1 MALFPIQGTESIV
14 SMAAFTKCLSCGTIP
29 LQAGEKDKEDN
40 TIDALGPNEMVGM
53 KNVEL
58 HDLKRR
64 LAERETRQELDGYG
78 YYL

>member
-1 MALFPIQGTESIV
+1 MYQNGT
-14 SMAAFTKCLSCGTIP
+14 
-29 LQAGEKDKEDN
+29 QAGEKDKEDN

-64 LAERETRQELDGYG
+64 LAEREERQELDGYG